1 MFRILKILDVSTP
14 TNRRLLS
21 QVQAMLRVQIDQL
34 SEKEIKSLPARLA
47 EPHKH
52 RFRSTLLVAEDG
64 ASTVR
69 GFALLLHDPEL
80 EFCLLDYVC
89 AARGQ
94 TGGGIGGAL
103 YERVREEAFRL
114 AVIGIFL
121 ESLPDDPALSPDA
134 AVRKQNAARL
144 KFYEHFGARPIAG
157 TAYETPFKQEPDPP
171 YLVFD
176 NLGQKDL
183 PLGKAQARKI
193 ARAILERKYGSVA
206 PPGYIDAVVKSFR
219 DDPVKLREPRYVAE
233 APAASERR
241 PRLRKIVL
249 IVNDRHDIHHVKD
262 RGYVQAPVR
271 VPSILKELDR
281 TEIFE
286 RRAPRHFGIQHVEN
300 VHDREF
306 VRFLRNACANVPP
319 ASSVYPY
326 VFPMRNRARPPRE
339 LPLRAGYY
347 CIDTFTPLNANA
359 YKAAL
364 GSVDCTLTGAECLLD
379 GDRAAY
385 ALVRPPGHHA
395 EHRSFGGFCY
405 FNSAA
410 VAAHYL
416 SDHGR
421 VALLDIDYHHG
432 NGSQDI
438 FWRRRDVLTVSIH
451 GHPRFTYP
459 YFSGFADETG
469 EGDGKGYNT
478 NLPLPENIDGLRY
491 REELT
496 RALHIVRKFTPQFL
510 VVALGLDTAKGD
522 PTGSFRLIARDFR
535 ANGQLIGG
543 LGLPTLVV
551 QEGGYKTQTLGVNA
565 RHFFTGFWEGMS
577 SGDAGASGGNARV
590 GGTGR

>member
-1 MFRILKILDVSTP
+1 MFRIHKIFDVTTP
-14 TNRRLLS
+14 TNQRLLS
-21 QVQAMLRVQIDQL
+21 QVQAMLRVQFNQL
-34 SEKEIKSLPARLA
+34 SENEIATLPTRLA
-47 EPHKH
+47 EPHRYK
-52 RFRSTLLVAEDG
+52 FRSILLVAENG
-64 ASTVR
+64 AATVR

-80 EFCLLDYVC
+80 RFCLLDYVC

-94 TGGGIGGAL
+94 TGSGIGGAL
-103 YERVREEAFRL
+103 YERAREEADQL
-114 AVIGIFL
+114 GVTGIFL
-121 ESLPDDPALSPDA
+121 ESLPDDPALSPA
-134 AVRKQNAARL
+134 AEVRKQNAARL
-144 KFYEHFGARPIAG
+144 KFYEHFGARPIVG
-157 TAYETPFKQEPDPP
+157 TAYETPFKENEPDPP

-183 PLGKAQARKI
+183 RLRKSHARKI
-193 ARAILERKYGSVA
+193 VRAILERKYGSIA
-206 PPGYIDAVVKSFR
+206 PAGYIDAVVKSFR
-219 DDPVKLREPRYVAE
+219 DDPVKLREPRYVKE
-233 APAASERR
+233 APATSDRR
-241 PRLRKIVL
+241 PRLRKIAL
-249 IVNDRHDIHHVKD
+249 IVNDRHDIHHVRD
-262 RGYVQAPVR
+262 RGYVEAPVR
-271 VPSILKELDR
+271 VRSILKELER
-281 TEIFE
+281 TRIFE
-286 RRAPRHFGIQHVEN
+286 QISPRHFGIQHVEN

-326 VFPMRNRARPPRE
+326 VFPMRNRARPPRD

-359 YKAAL
+359 YKAAQR
-364 GSVDCTLTGAECLLD
+364 SVDCTMTGAEYLLD
-379 GDRAAY
+379 GGRAAY

-416 SDHGR
+416 SEHGR

-469 EGDGKGYNT
+469 EGDGKGYNV
-478 NLPLPENIDGLRY
+478 NLPLPENIDGARY
-491 REELT
+491 REELSK
-496 RALHIVRKFTPQFL
+496 ALHVVRKFAPQFL

-522 PTGSFRLIARDFR
+522 PTGSFRLAARDFR
-535 ANGQLIGG
+535 ANGQLVGE
-543 LGLPTLVV
+543 LNLPSLVV

-565 RHFFTGFWEGMS
+565 RQFFSGFWDSMTS
-577 SGDAGASGGNARV
+577 DAAARRREN
-590 GGTGR
+590 GSAR